1 VERPAAANTDE
12 ERVVKAALQWIV
24 GNSALMVLALIL
36 AVLAWVVALEESDPT
51 IEGRYT
57 ETIPVTLTGLPEGM
71 IIVGTFDESVQVTIR
86 APQSI
91 WSSLEVDDF
100 DVEVDLTNLDAGTH
114 RLPVQLALNKHPSR
128 IVKIEP
134 EYVSLEVENQ
144 IERAVPV
151 HVQVEGEATLGYLK
165 RPPIVDPLQVT
176 VSGPSTY
183 VSRVVEA
190 TGRISVQDSVDDV
203 IEELRVQLRDSEGH
217 PVPYVTVVPDTV
229 NVHVPIEQSVY
240 YRPLVVK
247 VTLTGTLP
255 SGYWITGISV
265 DPPSVTVFGMP
276 DVLTALPGHIE
287 TEPISLEG
295 AQADVVERPM
305 LIIPP
310 NVSVVMSEQPVVR
323 VAVEPVQSSLTVV
336 VTPTLQGLGPGLT
349 STVAPE
355 TIELILSGPLP
366 VLEALEDGDVRVVL
380 DLFGLGSGTY
390 PIEPQIVVPE
400 TVIAQSI
407 LPATL
412 QVDIAIAPTPTS
424 TEEGVDSE
432 SVNG

>member
-1 VERPAAANTDE
+1 
-12 ERVVKAALQWIV
+12 VKAALQWIA

-36 AVLAWVVALEESDPT
+36 AMLAWVVALEESDPT

-57 ETIPVTLTGLPEGM
+57 ETIPVTLAGLPEGM

-91 WSSLEVDDF
+91 WSSLGVDDF
-100 DVEVDLTNLDAGTH
+100 DVKVDLANLDAGMH
-114 RLPVQLALNKHPSR
+114 RLPVQLTLNKQPSR
-128 IVKIEP
+128 IVEIEP
-134 EYVSLEVENQ
+134 KYVSLELEHQ
-144 IERAVPV
+144 MEQAVSV
-151 HVQVEGEATLGYLK
+151 RVQVEGETTLGYLR
-165 RPPIVDPLQVT
+165 RPPIMDPLQVT

-190 TGRISVQDSVDDV
+190 TGKISVQDSVADV
-203 IEELRVQLRDSEGH
+203 IEDLRVQLRDREGH
-217 PVPYVTVVPDTV
+217 SVPYVTAVPDTV
-229 NVHVPIEQSVY
+229 NVRVPIEQSVY

-276 DVLTALPGHIE
+276 DMLAALPGYIE

-295 AQADVVERPM
+295 AQADVVERPA
-305 LIIPP
+305 LIAPP

-336 VTPTLQGLGPGLT
+336 VTPTLQGLGQGLT

-366 VLEALEDGDVRVVL
+366 VLETLEDGDVRVVL
-380 DLFGLGSGTY
+380 DLFGLGPGTY
-390 PIEPQIVVPE
+390 PIEPRIVVPE
-400 TVIAQSI
+400 AVTAQSI

-412 QVDIAIAPTPTS
+412 QVDIAIPPTPTP

-432 SVNG
+432 SVDG